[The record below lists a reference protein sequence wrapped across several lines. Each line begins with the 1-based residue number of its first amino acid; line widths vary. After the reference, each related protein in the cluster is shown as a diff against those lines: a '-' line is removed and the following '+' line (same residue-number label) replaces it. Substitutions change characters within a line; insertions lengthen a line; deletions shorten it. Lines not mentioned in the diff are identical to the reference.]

1 MAPASKLNRE
11 ELRLQRLYCLDR
23 NKKDNFIKY
32 MNDNPYYFKN
42 AFPGMNVE
50 DAWKLAS
57 KLRVSTDLF
66 TMKGIEQWQEL

>member
-1 MAPASKLNRE
+1 
-11 ELRLQRLYCLDR
+11 
-23 NKKDNFIKY
+23 

-50 DAWKLAS
+50 DAWNMAS
-57 KLRVSTDLF
+57 KLRISTDLF

>member
-11 ELRLQRLYCLDR
+11 ALRLQRLYCLDR

-50 DAWKLAS
+50 DAWNMAS
-57 KLRVSTDLF
+57 KLRISTDLF
-66 TMKGIEQWQEL
+66 KVKGVEQWPVL